1 MMARLATLTAL
12 VALFV
17 VAVPASASSAPR
29 NGAIAYYQSTGGP
42 EADSPETRSLLIQRP
57 GGEPRVVVRCQLVT
71 DVPTGGDCTARQFS
85 SPSWSP
91 DGRTLVFDAGRQI
104 GVVAAAGGP
113 VRLLPAV
120 SSDDGDPVFEP
131 GGKLIYF
138 TAAND
143 HGSTDVYFRRVD
155 GTDFPRLVVH
165 DASQPAP
172 SPRGGVLVYVRSGN
186 LYLQKAG
193 GHRQRVTSGV
203 SPDWAP
209 NGRRLVFIRP
219 RASLTFDL
227 PVGRIFSI
235 RGSGRGL
242 TRVGTEDYAS
252 HPVWSPDGRWIAYDG
267 LDLGVYTQR
276 LRRSSQAHELAP
288 TQFSGESGF
297 VSSAFPAWRPVR

>member
-1 MMARLATLTAL
+1 VLLA
-12 VALFV
+12 VAG
-17 VAVPASASSAPR
+17 PASASFAR
-29 NGAIAYYQSTGGP
+29 GNGAIAYYQSTGGP
-42 EADSPETRSLLIQRP
+42 DADSLEIRSLLLQRP
-57 GGEPRVVVRCQLVT
+57 GGEPRVLVRCQLVD

-120 SSDDGDPVFEP
+120 SSDDGDPSFEP
-131 GGKLIYF
+131 GGRLIVF

-143 HGSTDVYFRRVD
+143 HGSTDIYFRRVD
-155 GTDFPRLVVH
+155 ETDVPRLLLH
-165 DASQPAP
+165 DATEPAE
-172 SPRGGVLVYVRSGN
+172 SSRGSLAYVRSGN
-186 LYLQKAG
+186 IYLRKPG
-193 GHRQRVTSGV
+193 RHRQWITSGV

-209 NGRRLVFIRP
+209 NGRRLVFVRP

-227 PVGRIFSI
+227 PVGRIFSV

-242 TRVGTEDYAS
+242 TRVGTEGYAS

-267 LDLGVYTQR
+267 LDLGVYVKR
-276 LRRSSQAHELAP
+276 AGKPSRGRELAP

-297 VSSAFPAWRPVR
+297 VSSAFPAWGPLR

>member
-1 MMARLATLTAL
+1 MARLVLIVTALATL
-12 VALFV
+12 VA
-17 VAVPASASSAPR
+17 AAPASASFAGR

-42 EADSPETRSLLIQRP
+42 EADSPETRSLLLQPR
-57 GGEPRVVVRCQLVT
+57 GAEEPRVLVRCQLVE

-85 SPSWSP
+85 SPAWSP
-91 DGRTLVFDAGRQI
+91 NGRTLVFDAGRQI

-120 SSDDGDPVFEP
+120 SSDDGDPSFEP
-131 GGKLIYF
+131 GGRLIVF

-155 GTDFPRLVVH
+155 GTDVPRLLIH
-165 DASQPAP
+165 DASEPAS
-172 SPRGGVLVYVRSGN
+172 SPRGSLAYVRSGN
-186 LYLQKAG
+186 IYLQKPG
-193 GHRQRVTSGV
+193 GHRQWVTSGV

-227 PVGRIFSI
+227 PAGRIFSV

-242 TRVGTEDYAS
+242 TRIGTEGYAS

-267 LDLGVYTQR
+267 LDLGVYVKR
-276 LRRSSQAHELAP
+276 LGKSSQARELAP

-297 VSSAFPAWRPVR
+297 VSSAFPAWQRLR